1 MYLTAE
7 IESLCACEAKWVLK
21 KKKKK
26 NIKDKPE
33 M

>member
-1 MYLTAE
+1 MRIFWHQQEGSAMQRY
-7 IESLCACEAKWVLK
+7 K